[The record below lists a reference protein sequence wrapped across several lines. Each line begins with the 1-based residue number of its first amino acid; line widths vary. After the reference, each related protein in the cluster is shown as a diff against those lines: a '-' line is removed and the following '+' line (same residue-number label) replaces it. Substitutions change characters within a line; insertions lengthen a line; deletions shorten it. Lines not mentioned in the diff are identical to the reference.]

1 MNRWIKIILP
11 TILSA
16 VVVALL
22 LMVSGLGTISLIDV
36 NNDIVTKTVVALDVN
51 TFAMVMIAG
60 VAITVLF
67 CGVIV
72 NLGDKP
78 TPQLVQAQVPVI
90 TENQNQS

>member
-22 LMVSGLGTISLIDV
+22 LMISGLGTISLIDI

-51 TFAMVMIAG
+51 TFALVMITG
-60 VAITVLF
+60 VAVTVLF
-67 CGVIV
+67 CGVIL
-72 NLGDKP
+72 NLADKP
-78 TPQLVQAQVPVI
+78 APQQVQTTGF
-90 TENQNQS
+90 TEQNQNQS